1 MTINN
6 MTFRIGGAAGDGV
19 ESSGVGL
26 CQALARG
33 GLHVFGLPDY
43 YSRIR
48 GGHNFFSIRVSDQPL
63 YSHEEPVHLLLA
75 LTEETIPRHRDKIVE
90 GGAIV
95 YDSNQMANQRISE
108 SANQRIAKG
117 SIQLLPIPLS
127 DMAQEKA
134 GTTLAR
140 NTLALGVAAG
150 LTGFD
155 PEPMESVIRQNFAR
169 KGQAVV
175 DGNLAAVEA
184 GYQEGQKYAADFPFK
199 VERIP
204 DAPPRMVLNGTE
216 AFSLGAL
223 AGGCRFVAGY
233 PMTPGSLAL
242 HWFASRAAKYGVA
255 IKHTEDEIAA
265 INMAIGAAHMG
276 ARALVPTSGG
286 GFSLMVEALGL
297 AGMTET
303 PVVIYN
309 AQRPGPSTGLPT
321 RQEQADLLFM
331 LYASQG
337 EFPRFLLAPG
347 THEECF
353 VTGWRVFNL
362 AEKYQTPALVLS
374 DHYLAVAIRTLE
386 LDAFDFEAVRIDRGE
401 LLSEAELD
409 ALATTNGGEYLRYRI
424 TGSGVSPRAVP
435 GHPKAVYVAA
445 GNEHEESG
453 AITEEPEMRT
463 AQVEKRQRKL
473 VGMAEEMSGPLRYG
487 PSEAEVTFL
496 SWGSTYG
503 PLREAVDRLN
513 AEDYNE
519 QGKFNEREGAGP
531 STLRRGPSTGS
542 GRRSGQASLR
552 TGRANMLHFVDLWPF
567 PAEAV
572 TAALESARR
581 VVAVEV
587 NATAQLATLIRS
599 QTGRQMDGTI
609 LKYDGRAFT
618 PDHIVSFEL

>member
-1 MTINN
+1 MTI
-6 MTFRIGGAAGDGV
+6 RIGGEAGHGV
-19 ESSGVGL
+19 ESTGAGF
-26 CQALARG
+26 CKALARG

-48 GGHNFFSIRVSDQPL
+48 GGHNFYSVRVSDQPL
-63 YSHEEPVHLLLA
+63 CSHAEPVHLLLA

-95 YDSNQMANQRISE
+95 YDSNVVQRTGE
-108 SANQRIAKG
+108 GSAG
-117 SIQLLPIPLS
+117 FLFLPIPLS
-127 DMAQEKA
+127 DVAKEKA
-134 GTTLAR
+134 GTVLAR
-140 NTLALGVAAG
+140 NTVALGVTAG
-150 LTGFD
+150 LTGLD
-155 PEPMESVIRQNFAR
+155 PEPMQSVIRQNFAR

-175 DGNLAAVEA
+175 DGNLAAIDA
-184 GYQEGQKYAADFPFK
+184 GYQEGRKFAADYAFK
-199 VERIP
+199 LERIP
-204 DAPPRMVLNGTE
+204 DAPPRMVLNGTQ

-223 AGGCRFVAGY
+223 AGGCRFVSGY
-233 PMTPGSLAL
+233 PMTPGSPVL
-242 HWFASRAAKYGVA
+242 HWMAAHSARYGVA

-276 ARALVPTSGG
+276 ARAMVPTSGG
-286 GFSLMVEALGL
+286 GFALMVEALGL

-321 RQEQADLLFM
+321 RHEQGDMLFM

-353 VTGWRVFNL
+353 VAGWRAFNL

-374 DHYLAVAIRTLE
+374 DHYLAVAVRTLE
-386 LDAFDFEAVRIDRGE
+386 LNAFDFDAVEIDRGD
-401 LLSEAELD
+401 LLSEAALD
-409 ALATTNGGEYLRYRI
+409 ALDEEYLRYRI
-424 TGSGVSPRAVP
+424 TDSGVSPRAVP

-445 GNEHEESG
+445 SNEHDESG

-463 AQVEKRQRKL
+463 AQVGKRQRKL
-473 VGMAEEMSGPLRYG
+473 VGMADEMSAPQRYG
-487 PSEAEVTFL
+487 PDDVEITFV

-513 AEDYNE
+513 AE
-519 QGKFNEREGAGP
+519 RP
-531 STLRRGPSTGS
+531 
-542 GRRSGQASLR
+542 
-552 TGRANMLHFVDLWPF
+552 GRANLLHFVDLWPF
-567 PAEAV
+567 PVEAA
-572 TAALESARR
+572 TAAFEQARKL
-581 VVAVEV
+581 VAVEV

-618 PDHIVSFEL
+618 PEYIMSFEL